1 MEKKCTHCHKCQET
15 CLFLKKYKID
25 IGDTERLEELAYHC
39 FLCGKCTE
47 MCPEHIDGREI
58 ILNIRRAQVAGNG
71 GKLKEKGYQM
81 LVQEKRNYI
90 FQNYSG
96 AAHMVLFPGCNF
108 PSYFPETTRYL
119 ADLLGEAAGI
129 GMVFDCCGKPIAEL
143 GLAEDEKKCIE
154 QMEKRMTEKDIEEL
168 VMVCP
173 NCYAFLKPRLTSV
186 RIVTI
191 YEKLAELGLGNKID
205 EKLTVFQPCPD
216 RASGEILDQIR
227 PFLSE
232 EPELLS
238 GAQCC
243 GLGGCAGGKES
254 DLAEEMGRQ
263 IQKESRDICEKRSEA
278 GGNGQEK
285 ICTYC
290 ASCSGSLARKGI
302 TDTEH
307 LLLKILGRTES
318 PDASRSLVN
327 RMKTKYWK
335 GKKYGR

>member
-129 GMVFDCCGKPIAEL
+129 GMV
-143 GLAEDEKKCIE
+143 
-154 QMEKRMTEKDIEEL
+154 QH
-168 VMVCP
+168 
-173 NCYAFLKPRLTSV
+173 S
-186 RIVTI
+186 
-191 YEKLAELGLGNKID
+191 
-205 EKLTVFQPCPD
+205 Q
-216 RASGEILDQIR
+216 
-227 PFLSE
+227 
-232 EPELLS
+232 
-238 GAQCC
+238 
-243 GLGGCAGGKES
+243 
-254 DLAEEMGRQ
+254 
-263 IQKESRDICEKRSEA
+263 
-278 GGNGQEK
+278 
-285 ICTYC
+285 
-290 ASCSGSLARKGI
+290 
-302 TDTEH
+302 
-307 LLLKILGRTES
+307 
-318 PDASRSLVN
+318 
-327 RMKTKYWK
+327 
-335 GKKYGR
+335 